1 MFRVQGYGVPIKTV
15 STRTSSKGC
24 LASCAVAK
32 VGKNVSMLGKRA
44 PDLP

>member
-1 MFRVQGYGVPIKTV
+1 MKTV

-32 VGKNVSMLGKRA
+32 VGKNASMLWERA